1 MDVFTSRNLEA
12 QGPTP
17 ARPFL
22 SVNAFLYAL
31 LPSAVINFNGLLSD
45 DFWNALLPST
55 VINFNKLS
63 GQVPRAHVA
72 HHQ

>member
-12 QGPTP
+12 QGPTLP
-17 ARPFL
+17 AHFFP
-22 SVNAFLYAL
+22 VVAFRYAL
-31 LPSAVINFNGLLSD
+31 LPSTVINFNKLFSSA
-45 DFWNALLPST
+45 FWYALLLST

-63 GQVPRAHVA
+63 GQVPRAYVA